1 MSKNLDILILGASYG
16 SLFANKAA
24 MAGHNACMVCLPEE
38 QSLINAEGTVLKIPA
53 RGREEL
59 VTIRS
64 RDLDGK
70 ISATSTT
77 DATPAEYDLI
87 VLAMQEPQYSSPA
100 VKELMSRI
108 ASSGVPC
115 MSIMNMPPLAF
126 LARLPGL
133 DIDRLRECYTD
144 PSVWDEF
151 DPALVTL
158 ASPDPQAFRPP
169 DQPVN
174 VLQVALPTNFKVAK
188 FEDDRH
194 TDILR
199 RLQTDIEGV
208 RYEVDGEMLELPV
221 KLKVHDSVWVPL
233 AKWLMLLTGNYRC
246 VQEQEMR
253 PIQEAVH
260 DDIDTSRQIY
270 EWVGSVWGRIRAIS
284 YLLRSTP
291 TRPPVSQ
298 NHHRPHAL
306 LPLVRLTL
314 NALIKLCR
322 PLPPVRAA
330 DTMKLKALFSSWTAG
345 YIAKVVNRGSQSSS
359 SVAQLFSSVTTSQPE
374 SGRRRDAYRSRG
386 HSVKALSL
394 HRARRRLSGIYR

>member
-16 SLFANKAA
+16 SLFANKVAL
-24 MAGHNACMVCLPEE
+24 AGHDACMVCLPEE

-53 RGREEL
+53 KGRQEL
-59 VTIRS
+59 ITIHS

-100 VKELMSRI
+100 VKELMARI

-144 PSVWDEF
+144 PSVWDAF
-151 DPALVTL
+151 DPAVVTL

-169 DQPVN
+169 DQPLN

-188 FEDDRH
+188 FEDERH

-199 RLQTDIEGV
+199 RLQTDIEGI
-208 RYEVDGEMLELPV
+208 RYKVDGELVELPV

-270 EWVGSVWGRIRAIS
+270 EWVGSVCQSVGANASDLVPFEKYANAATSLAKPSSAARA
-284 YLLRSTP
+284 L
-291 TRPPVSQ
+291 
-298 NHHRPHAL
+298 
-306 LPLVRLTL
+306 
-314 NALIKLCR
+314 
-322 PLPPVRAA
+322 AA
-330 DTMKLKALFSSWTAG
+330 GAVNIERVD
-345 YIAKVVNRGSQSSS
+345 KVVQTIAASQGNRHDEVESIVELVDGWLHRNRGSQ
-359 SVAQLFSSVTTSQPE
+359 
-374 SGRRRDAYRSRG
+374 
-386 HSVKALSL
+386 
-394 HRARRRLSGIYR
+394 